1 MRNNASGL
9 IAKQCCDYLV
19 CPVLRNTTKRA
30 TVTCVR
36 RMIVVV
42 SADDEKEEEVD
53 NELGCGQG
61 RKACSASFAH
71 STDRMGH
78 DEGHSS

>member
-1 MRNNASGL
+1 
-9 IAKQCCDYLV
+9 
-19 CPVLRNTTKRA
+19 
-30 TVTCVR
+30 
-36 RMIVVV
+36 MIVVV
-42 SADDEKEEEVD
+42 SGDDEKEEEEEVD